1 MAVVGGLRG
10 GIGGS
15 SRRGTGR
22 FPIVEPDDDDDDD
35 DDDDGIEALVG
46 RAVAEGVR
54 EVGLLVGTRLSWSLS
69 GLVMVVL
76 VVAAAVAAGRTT
88 DAISVGEAR
97 GTGSDTVST
106 FDTTGAE
113 TTLMA
118 AAGTAGSAAVD
129 TVGAAVL
136 GSVDTAVGG
145 LATSGAR
152 EGMIRSD
159 GRDEEW
165 LADDIIVGGAGG
177 AGGAGIVGPGGIRV
191 AVMARTRPPTRGESG
206 MLHARAGGT
215 VGEAG
220 AAKEGGRWKNE
231 VGNRAGV

>member
-1 MAVVGGLRG
+1 MVEGLRG

-22 FPIVEPDDDDDDD
+22 LPIAEPDDEDDE
-35 DDDDGIEALVG
+35 DDDGTEALVG
-46 RAVAEGVR
+46 RAVAEGACG
-54 EVGLLVGTRLSWSLS
+54 VGLLVGTCLAWSFS
-69 GLVMVVL
+69 GLVIDVVL
-76 VVAAAVAAGRTT
+76 VVAAAVAGGRTT
-88 DAISVGEAR
+88 DAIRMGEAR
-97 GTGSDTVST
+97 GTGSATVST

-113 TTLMA
+113 TTLMAAAAA

-136 GSVDTAVGG
+136 GSVGPAVGR
-145 LATSGAR
+145 LATSGAL
-152 EGMIRSD
+152 EGMIRPD

-165 LADDIIVGGAGG
+165 LVDDVIVGGAGA
-177 AGGAGIVGPGGIRV
+177 AGMVGPGGLRV

-206 MLHARAGGT
+206 MLHARAGGR

-220 AAKEGGRWKNE
+220 AAKEGGR
-231 VGNRAGV
+231 